1 MKRNEYITNPLR
13 VCFGIF
19 KEYCW
24 DGALTQTWDLS
35 RDTIGP
41 HAICDVDGNS
51 LELSDVKDGMS
62 VKIRAKHLS
71 IGLPIAG
78 HRKIYVGYDYLYTA
92 YGLYGK
98 YLAINN
104 IQF

>member
-1 MKRNEYITNPLR
+1 M
-13 VCFGIF
+13 CFGIF
-19 KEYCW
+19 NEYCW
-24 DGALTQTWDLS
+24 DSALTQDYPGF
-35 RDTIGP
+35 DKKGP
-41 HAICDVDGNS
+41 HALCDINGNS

-71 IGLPIAG
+71 IGFPS
-78 HRKIYVGYDYLYTA
+78 RKSYVGYDYLYTA
-92 YGLYGK
+92 YGQYGK

>member
-1 MKRNEYITNPLR
+1 MHITYPRR

-24 DGALTQTWDLS
+24 DAALTQTWDLS

-51 LELSDVKDGMS
+51 LELSDVKDGML
-62 VKIRAKHLS
+62 VKIRTKRVWHA
-71 IGLPIAG
+71 
-78 HRKIYVGYDYLYTA
+78 YVGYDYLYTS
-92 YGLYGK
+92 YGQYGK
-98 YLAINN
+98 NRAIYNMKT
-104 IQF
+104 